1 VYSFKI
7 LILGPFNAGKTT
19 LVQTLSEISMT
30 TEREITR
37 PEERAK
43 KTKTTVAMD
52 FGIVNLGD
60 GYVVRLFGT
69 PGQRR
74 FSFMWRV
81 LSKGIH
87 GYILII
93 DSTDE
98 ESIME
103 AIRIHENFR
112 EEHRDV
118 PYVIAANKQDL
129 PGAMSALDI
138 RLALDVPDEVPV
150 IPTIATNHQSAWN
163 VLSTLLERCITKWKI
178 VI

>member
-1 VYSFKI
+1 MYNFKI

-19 LVQTLSEISMT
+19 LVKTLSEISMT
-30 TEREITR
+30 TEREVTR
-37 PEERAK
+37 PEEKTK

-52 FGIVNLGD
+52 FGIINLGD

-74 FSFMWRV
+74 FSFMWRI

-98 ESIME
+98 ESIIE
-103 AIRIHENFR
+103 GIKIHESFR

-118 PYVIAANKQDL
+118 PYVVAANKQDL
-129 PGAMSALDI
+129 PGAISPLDI
-138 RLALDVPDEVPV
+138 RFALSIPDEVPV
-150 IPTIATNHQSAWN
+150 IPTVATNHQSAWN
-163 VLSTLLERCITKWKI
+163 LLSTLLERCITHWKI
-178 VI
+178 AI

>member
-1 VYSFKI
+1 MYNFKI

-30 TEREITR
+30 TEREVTR
-37 PEERAK
+37 PEEKAK

-52 FGIVNLGD
+52 FGIVNLGN

-103 AIRIHENFR
+103 GIRMLESFR
-112 EEHRDV
+112 EEHREV
-118 PYVIAANKQDL
+118 PYVVAANKQDL
-129 PGAMSALDI
+129 PGAMSPLDI
-138 RLALDVPDEVPV
+138 RLALDIPDEVPV

-163 VLSTLLERCITKWKI
+163 VLSTLLERCLVRWKI